1 VSLASVFWLVII
13 VTVLL
18 ILAGCPRRQAPVY
31 IAALLGL
38 LAITGAIG

>member
-1 VSLASVFWLVII
+1 MSLASVFWLVA
-13 VTVLL
+13 VASLAL

-31 IAALLGL
+31 VAALLGL